1 MKADNQKSLRQK
13 IGPIGEAVLVSV
25 ALVGTISLLAL
36 FPGMTVPIAPFV
48 KKKKYSPRQAIQRNV
63 DSLVRQ
69 GFLKKTVLKDGSV
82 QLELTRRGKFEA
94 LLRSPKEGD
103 RKRNKWDGQWRIII
117 FDVPEMK
124 SKIRNELR
132 RGMRLYGFKQ
142 LQQSVWVY
150 PYACDDFVKILK
162 QHLGVSSDVLYLKV
176 SYIENDKHLRRE
188 FKLA

>member
-1 MKADNQKSLRQK
+1 MTADNQKSLRQK

-36 FPGMTVPIAPFV
+36 FPGMTALIAPFV

>member
-36 FPGMTVPIAPFV
+36 FPGMTVLIAPFV